1 MIPFI
6 VFVTATG
13 VSVVVHW
20 LVHLRSHRPLNVRDT
35 TQRSLAYGL
44 AAMLVVAASGHFV
57 EPLRSGLV
65 AIVPPLIPFPDLVI
79 TATGLFELVIA
90 AVIVVP
96 ATRKLMAWV
105 LVAYLIAVFPA
116 NVLAATSVEHP
127 DAPSTPLLLR
137 GLIQIVFIASA
148 VIIARTAEGITV
160 RALIDRFRRRGSAR
174 LARAQ
179 ARHGERL
186 ATDVE
191 PAQPQE
197 TTIAAP
203 DAETSTLKRC
213 GPSLA

>member
-6 VFVTATG
+6 VFVTVTG
-13 VSVVVHW
+13 ASVLAHW
-20 LVHLRSHRPLNVRDT
+20 LINVRSHRRFNVPDT

-79 TATGLFELVIA
+79 TVTGFFELLLA
-90 AVIVVP
+90 ATLVVP
-96 ATRKLMAWV
+96 ATRKLVAWV
-105 LVAYLIAVFPA
+105 LVAYLIAIFPA

-137 GLIQIVFIASA
+137 GAIQIVFIAAA

-160 RALIDRFRRRGSAR
+160 RTLIDKLRGPRSARRVQPGARRGD
-174 LARAQ
+174 
-179 ARHGERL
+179 GL
-186 ATDVE
+186 ATDEE
-191 PAQPQE
+191 PTQPQE

-203 DAETSTLKRC
+203 DA
-213 GPSLA
+213 